1 MGLDDA
7 DREPDIRLAEL
18 LVGLSAVADLGM
30 GQPVGSA
37 ARTGL
42 IAVGLARIVGSDES
56 TVSDVFFAALLQH
69 VGCTAYSHEATALFA
84 DEVSIKRA
92 SLATDFERS
101 REVLLGYLPTIV
113 RDAPA
118 GESCVLPVAHC
129 STGAA

>member
-1 MGLDDA
+1 
-7 DREPDIRLAEL
+7 
-18 LVGLSAVADLGM
+18 
-30 GQPVGSA
+30 
-37 ARTGL
+37 
-42 IAVGLARIVGSDES
+42 
-56 TVSDVFFAALLQH
+56 
-69 VGCTAYSHEATALFA
+69 
-84 DEVSIKRA
+84 VSIKRA